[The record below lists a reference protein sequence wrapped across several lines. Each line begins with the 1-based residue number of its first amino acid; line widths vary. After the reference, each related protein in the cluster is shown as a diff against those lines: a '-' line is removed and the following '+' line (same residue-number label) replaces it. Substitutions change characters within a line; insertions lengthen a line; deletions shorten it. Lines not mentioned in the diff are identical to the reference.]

1 MHQFVRHAS
10 VELKQEYED
19 WGILFNTETNQGIVV
34 NLVGMMIWE
43 ALGEGNDLAGIT
55 ASLKNEFEDVPETLA
70 EDVLEFL
77 GELIQAGV
85 VLG

>member
-1 MHQFVRHAS
+1 MQQFVRHAS
-10 VELKQEYED
+10 VELKQEYDD

-55 ASLKNEFEDVPETLA
+55 SSLEKEFEDAPDSLA
-70 EDVLEFL
+70 EDVQEFL
-77 GELIQAGV
+77 NQLVRAGA